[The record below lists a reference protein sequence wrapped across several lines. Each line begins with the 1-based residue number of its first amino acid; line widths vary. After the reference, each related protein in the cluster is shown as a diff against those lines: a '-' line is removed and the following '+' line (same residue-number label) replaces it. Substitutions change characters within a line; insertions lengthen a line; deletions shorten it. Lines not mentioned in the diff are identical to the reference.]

1 MSICIPNI
9 IITVEEVRSVLQTLK
24 LGKSSGPDNIN
35 NRILKEIAY
44 PISKPL
50 CDLFNYSLSRGIF
63 PDVWK
68 QANVSPLYKKD
79 DPSLVCNYRP
89 ISLLSSIGK
98 VIEKIVH
105 KHMFNYFNDNSIITC
120 LQSGFVPGDST
131 VNQLVDIYNT
141 FCKALDNGLEV
152 RAVFCDISK
161 AFDRVWHKGLIYKL
175 KRAGINGLLLDW
187 LSDYLTN
194 RKQRVVI
201 PGGTSDWQFI
211 RAGVPQGSI
220 LGPLLF
226 LLYINDIVA
235 DIQSCVRLFAD
246 DTSLYI
252 IVDNP
257 ISAAEMINTDLETI
271 HRWAEKWLVKFNP
284 SKSESL
290 LVSRKN
296 NRNMHPPLIMNAVTI
311 NEVQHHKHLGV
322 ILSNDGSW
330 HEHINLITSKAWKKI
345 YVMRKLKF
353 MLDRDSLN
361 KIYIS
366 FVRPTLEYANIV
378 WDNCTQYETNA
389 IERIQI
395 EAARIV
401 TGATRLVSLD
411 VLSKETGWGSLRD
424 RRYKHKMYQFY
435 KMINDLTPTYLTSL
449 VPSTVE
455 NTSAYNLRDSH
466 NIRPLLT
473 RTQLYYKSF
482 LPSCI
487 REWNEI
493 PLNIRNSTSL
503 SSFKQQ
509 LNKNNNKVP
518 VYYSSGN
525 RLLQIHHT
533 RLRTKC
539 SSLNQHLYSKN
550 IIDDPLCACG
560 SVETT
565 NHFLLECPQYIQARR
580 DMITALS
587 TFCVPS
593 LNSLL
598 YGDTTLN
605 NHQNKLIFLTVQKYI
620 SDSKRFVLD

>member
-1 MSICIPNI
+1 MCLHCI
-9 IITVEEVRSVLQTLK
+9 
-24 LGKSSGPDNIN
+24 
-35 NRILKEIAY
+35 
-44 PISKPL
+44 
-50 CDLFNYSLSRGIF
+50 
-63 PDVWK
+63 
-68 QANVSPLYKKD
+68 KKD

-98 VIEKIVH
+98 VMEKIIH
-105 KHMFNYFNDNSIITC
+105 KHMFNYFNDHSIITC

-201 PGGTSDWQFI
+201 PGGRSDWHFI

-226 LLYINDIVA
+226 LLYINDIVT

-284 SKSESL
+284 SKSEPL

-296 NRNMHPPLIMNAVTI
+296 NRNMHPPLIMNTVYI

-322 ILSNDGSW
+322 ILSNDGTW
-330 HEHINLITSKAWKKI
+330 HEHINLITSKAWQKI

-361 KIYIS
+361 
-366 FVRPTLEYANIV
+366 
-378 WDNCTQYETNA
+378 
-389 IERIQI
+389 
-395 EAARIV
+395 
-401 TGATRLVSLD
+401 
-411 VLSKETGWGSLRD
+411 
-424 RRYKHKMYQFY
+424 
-435 KMINDLTPTYLTSL
+435 
-449 VPSTVE
+449 
-455 NTSAYNLRDSH
+455 
-466 NIRPLLT
+466 
-473 RTQLYYKSF
+473 
-482 LPSCI
+482 
-487 REWNEI
+487 
-493 PLNIRNSTSL
+493 
-503 SSFKQQ
+503 
-509 LNKNNNKVP
+509 
-518 VYYSSGN
+518 
-525 RLLQIHHT
+525 
-533 RLRTKC
+533 
-539 SSLNQHLYSKN
+539 
-550 IIDDPLCACG
+550 
-560 SVETT
+560 
-565 NHFLLECPQYIQARR
+565 
-580 DMITALS
+580 
-587 TFCVPS
+587 
-593 LNSLL
+593 
-598 YGDTTLN
+598 
-605 NHQNKLIFLTVQKYI
+605 
-620 SDSKRFVLD
+620 

>member
-1 MSICIPNI
+1 M
-9 IITVEEVRSVLQTLK
+9 
-24 LGKSSGPDNIN
+24 
-35 NRILKEIAY
+35 
-44 PISKPL
+44 
-50 CDLFNYSLSRGIF
+50 
-63 PDVWK
+63 
-68 QANVSPLYKKD
+68 SPLYKKD

-89 ISLLSSIGK
+89 ISLISSIGK
-98 VIEKIVH
+98 VMEKIVH
-105 KHMFNYFNDNSIITC
+105 KHMFNYFNDHSLITC

-201 PGGTSDWQFI
+201 PGGRSDWQFI

-296 NRNMHPPLIMNAVTI
+296 NRNMHPPLIMNEVHI
-311 NEVQHHKHLGV
+311 NEVQYHKHLGV
-322 ILSNDGSW
+322 ILSNDGTW
-330 HEHINLITSKAWKKI
+330 HEHINLITSKAWQKI

-361 KIYIS
+361 KIYSS

-401 TGATRLVSLD
+401 TGATRLVLLD
-411 VLSKETGWGSLRD
+411 ILSKETGWESLRD
-424 RRYKHKMYQFY
+424 RRYKHKMCQFY
-435 KMINDLTPTYLTSL
+435 KMTNDLTPTYLTSL
-449 VPSTVE
+449 IPSTGV
-455 NTSAYNLRDSH
+455 
-466 NIRPLLT
+466 
-473 RTQLYYKSF
+473 
-482 LPSCI
+482 
-487 REWNEI
+487 
-493 PLNIRNSTSL
+493 
-503 SSFKQQ
+503 
-509 LNKNNNKVP
+509 
-518 VYYSSGN
+518 
-525 RLLQIHHT
+525 
-533 RLRTKC
+533 
-539 SSLNQHLYSKN
+539 
-550 IIDDPLCACG
+550 
-560 SVETT
+560 
-565 NHFLLECPQYIQARR
+565 
-580 DMITALS
+580 
-587 TFCVPS
+587 
-593 LNSLL
+593 
-598 YGDTTLN
+598 
-605 NHQNKLIFLTVQKYI
+605 
-620 SDSKRFVLD
+620 